1 MNKDWANLTK
11 YRSENRKLMN
21 RTNNV
26 VFMGD
31 SITEFWKVHNEI
43 FFTSKSFINR
53 GISGQTTPQM
63 LLRFQQDV
71 IDLKPS
77 IVVILAG
84 INDIAENTGPATT
97 EEIMDTIILMVEM
110 ANANKIKVI
119 LCTILPSNHFYW
131 NPKLEP
137 ANKVIALNKLI
148 SDYSQK
154 NKISLV
160 DYYSSMVDEEK
171 GLQKRYGADGVHPN
185 LEGYKV
191 MENLIS
197 VKLNSTEFL

>member
-1 MNKDWANLTK
+1 
-11 YRSENRKLMN
+11 
-21 RTNNV
+21 
-26 VFMGD
+26 
-31 SITEFWKVHNEI
+31 
-43 FFTSKSFINR
+43 
-53 GISGQTTPQM
+53 
-63 LLRFQQDV
+63 
-71 IDLKPS
+71 
-77 IVVILAG
+77 
-84 INDIAENTGPATT
+84 
-97 EEIMDTIILMVEM
+97 MDTIILMVEM

-148 SDYSQK
+148 LDYSQK
-154 NKISLV
+154 NKISLI
-160 DYYSSMVDEEK
+160 DYYSAMVDGEN
-171 GLQKRYGADGVHPN
+171 GLQKKYGPDGVHPN

>member
-1 MNKDWANLTK
+1 MNTTK
-11 YRSENRKLMN
+11 S
-21 RTNNV
+21 V

-31 SITEFWKVHNEI
+31 SITEFWKVHHKS
-43 FFTSKSFINR
+43 FFTSNFFINR

-63 LLRFQQDV
+63 LERFQQDV

-84 INDIAENTGPATT
+84 INDIAENTGPRTT
-97 EEIMDTIILMVEM
+97 KEIMETIILMVEL
-110 ANANKIKVI
+110 ALVNKIKVI
-119 LCTILPSNHFYW
+119 LCTLLPSNHFYW
-131 NPKLEP
+131 NPKLKP
-137 ANKVIALNKLI
+137 ADKVIALNKLI
-148 SDYSQK
+148 LEYSQE
-154 NKISLV
+154 NKISLI
-160 DYYSSMVDEEK
+160 DYYSAMVDVENGLEK
-171 GLQKRYGADGVHPN
+171 KYGADGVHPN